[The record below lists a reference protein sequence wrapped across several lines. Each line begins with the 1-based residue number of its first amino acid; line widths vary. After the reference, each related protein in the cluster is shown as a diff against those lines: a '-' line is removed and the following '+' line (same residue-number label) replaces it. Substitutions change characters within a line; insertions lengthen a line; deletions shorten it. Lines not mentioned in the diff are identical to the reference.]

1 MNLYERA
8 RKDIARILSNP
19 NGFTAPVVFTTPA
32 GIVMEPVTWFFIDVN
47 LDINP
52 TTGMPM
58 IARKVAGSV
67 SLYAPD
73 GETNQF
79 PDGNPADTKGKWK
92 AKFTN
97 GIGAEKEY
105 LVSNPIFDRTTGMI
119 TMTLEA
125 YTKRVIPA
133 PVPVPEGE

>member
-19 NGFTAPVVFTTPA
+19 NGFTSSVVFTTPA
-32 GIVMEPVTWFFIDVN
+32 GIVMNPVTWFFIDVN

-52 TTGMPM
+52 TTGMP
-58 IARKVAGSV
+58 IISRKVAGSV

-97 GIGAEKEY
+97 NIGQEKEY
-105 LVSNPIFDRTTGMI
+105 LVSNPMFDRTTGMI
-119 TMTLEA
+119 TMTLES

-133 PVPVPEGE
+133 PVPEGE

>member
-19 NGFTAPVVFTTPA
+19 NGFTSSVVFTTPA

-52 TTGMPM
+52 TTGMP
-58 IARKVAGSV
+58 IISRKVAGSV

-73 GETNQF
+73 GETSQF

-92 AKFTN
+92 AKFAN
-97 GIGAEKEY
+97 NIGIEKEY

-119 TMTLEA
+119 TMTLESD
-125 YTKRVIPA
+125 TKRVIPA
-133 PVPVPEGE
+133 PVPEGE